1 MMTHAQHNASGCVLC
16 QWLQPRPA
24 QRAGRLGRY
33 FRSVRWFCTDAGR
46 YRLHIV
52 GEVTVDVRHCLMALP
67 GVKKEDLR
75 RVQSH
80 PQALS
85 QCDNYLR
92 NMKGVVREAVSDTAG
107 AAQAIAQQGIRF
119 VCSQNHI
126 LSQSIRATVSARQPR
141 NASSQAH
148 KLLMHSL
155 NLLALSARNCHA

>member
-1 MMTHAQHNASGCVLC
+1 M
-16 QWLQPRPA
+16 
-24 QRAGRLGRY
+24 
-33 FRSVRWFCTDAGR
+33 
-46 YRLHIV
+46 
-52 GEVTVDVRHCLMALP
+52 DVRHCLMALP

-119 VCSQNHI
+119 VCSQNRI
-126 LSQSIRATVSARQPR
+126 LSQSIRATVLARQPR

-155 NLLALSARNCHA
+155 NLLALSARICDA